1 MTEEDTTTQPTA
13 SEEIPQVSSFGT
25 VLYEWESFNDVS
37 SERTANW
44 TAAMIFLQ
52 FLFLLFSLIT
62 AQWFLLLILI
72 AILVVTIL
80 ISKYEGKKTTNQ
92 ITSLGIVV
100 GDRTRKWSSLGTFWI
115 QEDPFHCVIG
125 FQPTGKFSLP
135 EIVFVDGEDVD
146 QIVRYIAQY
155 LPQED
160 KQISL
165 IDILINTLGFNV
177 RKIYT
182 LVLERLSLTKKE

>member
-1 MTEEDTTTQPTA
+1 MD
-13 SEEIPQVSSFGT
+13 EIVDKSVPDELPQSASFGT
-25 VLYEWESFNDVS
+25 VHYEWESFNDVS

-52 FLFLLFSLIT
+52 SIFIIFSLFT
-62 AQWFLLLILI
+62 AQWFLLLIVV

-80 ISKYEGKKTTNQ
+80 ISRYEGKKVTNQ
-92 ITSLGIVV
+92 ITALGIVI
-100 GDRTRKWSSLGTFWI
+100 GDKQRKWSSLTSFWI

-125 FQPTGKFSLP
+125 FQPSGKFSLP
-135 EIVFVDGEDVD
+135 EVVFVDGEDVD
-146 QIVRYIAQY
+146 QIVRYVAQY

-165 IDILINTLGFNV
+165 VDILINTLGFNV
-177 RKIYT
+177 RRIFT
-182 LVLERLSLTKKE
+182 LVLDRFSLTRKE